1 MILDV
6 RIIENDLFEDER
18 GHFRRIFSSTE
29 EDGISSPIFVQ
40 TSISY
45 NRDKATLRG
54 LHFQSRPSIE
64 WKYVSC
70 IQGSIFD
77 VLVDVRPISPTFG
90 EVQSIELSAKKPF
103 SILIPPGVAHGFQT
117 LVPESI
123 VHYQMSDRYNPLF
136 SRTLAWNDPDLDIKW
151 PLYATTMSQKDRN
164 EGSAWPV
171 EY

>member
-29 EDGISSPIFVQ
+29 EDGITSPIFVQ
-40 TSISY
+40 TSLSY
-45 NRDKATLRG
+45 NRDKGTLRG
-54 LHFQSRPSIE
+54 LHYQSRPSRE

-70 IQGSIFD
+70 IQGIIFD
-77 VLVDVRPISPTFG
+77 VLVDLRSVSPTFG
-90 EVQSIELSAKKPF
+90 EVQTIELSAKKPF
-103 SILIPPGVAHGFQT
+103 SLLIPPGVAHGFQT
-117 LVPESI
+117 LEYESI
-123 VHYQMSDRYNPLF
+123 VHYQMSDRYNPPL
-136 SRTLAWNDPDLDIKW
+136 SKTLAWNDPSLDIKW
-151 PLYATTMSQKDRN
+151 PLDATTMSQKDRN